1 MALQNV
7 QVAEQTFVHTEFLKN
22 VGLLF
27 TLTDGFK
34 NLDGLVKG
42 KVRKE
47 VKKGLRE
54 LEQTLNNTSRT
65 PDGNLKFVS
74 GVDEDPESFIGKG
87 YTIDI

>member
-1 MALQNV
+1 MENG
-7 QVAEQTFVHTEFLKN
+7 TDFLKN

-54 LEQTLNNTSRT
+54 LENTLNNTART
-65 PDGNLKFVS
+65 SDGNLKYVS
-74 GVDEDPESFIGKG
+74 GVEEDPESFIGKG
-87 YTIDI
+87 WKLDV